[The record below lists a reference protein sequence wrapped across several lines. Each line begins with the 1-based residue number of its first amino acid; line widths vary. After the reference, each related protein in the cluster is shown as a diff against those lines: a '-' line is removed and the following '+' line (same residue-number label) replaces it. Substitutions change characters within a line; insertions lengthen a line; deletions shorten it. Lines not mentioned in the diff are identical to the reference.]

1 MDKEKFQKIKNKYE
15 FWSSWAVWATQDGP
29 DKSNVGN
36 LDIFNLN
43 KNPKIL
49 DILNPDVIFVG
60 LNISRQVEHPFANF
74 HDSSTKSQDFK
85 LRYAVKD
92 TPAWGGYMTD
102 IIKGYEEVESV
113 KLKSYLKNNVDFE
126 KENINLFSKELSDI
140 GSENPILIA
149 LGGDA
154 YKILKVSFKN
164 DYDIIKMRHYS
175 DYLGKET
182 YRSLFIDCIKDHL

>member
-1 MDKEKFQKIKNKYE
+1 MDIEKFQKIKDKYE
-15 FWSSWAVWATQDGP
+15 YWSSWAVWAEQDGP

-36 LDIFNLN
+36 LDIFDLN
-43 KNPKIL
+43 KNSKLL
-49 DILNPDVIFVG
+49 DILNSNVIFVG

-74 HDSSTKSQDFK
+74 HDSNTKSQDFK

-140 GSENPILIA
+140 GAENPVLIA

-164 DYDIIKMRHYS
+164 DYNIIKMRHYA